1 MIGTQ
6 VITVAMTRKASLRK
20 SNWEKILLWIH
31 DQAEIFKSRMTAGR
45 IAYITDELKKK
56 NAHTQ

>member
-45 IAYITDELKKK
+45 IAYITDE
-56 NAHTQ
+56 